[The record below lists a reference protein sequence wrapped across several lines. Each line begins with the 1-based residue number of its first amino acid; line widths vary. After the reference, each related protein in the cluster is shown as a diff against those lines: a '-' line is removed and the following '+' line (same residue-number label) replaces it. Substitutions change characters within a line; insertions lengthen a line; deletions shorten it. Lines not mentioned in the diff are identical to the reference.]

1 MTKKDKSKEI
11 VNVSHEAT
19 PADSGLIAF
28 DDLDRWFDDFLTRRW
43 PQPFGFKFPEWPE
56 KAFSA
61 ASLPKVDIIDHDNEI
76 EIQAALP
83 GVKKEDLD
91 VSVSENTITIRATT
105 KTDEKKEGKQYYRR
119 EISRG
124 EFQRTLPLPAN
135 VDSEQ
140 AKASFKDGI
149 LDITLPKIEK
159 SKRKSIEVK

>member
-1 MTKKDKSKEI
+1 MTKKDKNKDI
-11 VNVSHEAT
+11 VNVTQKTT
-19 PADSGLIAF
+19 PDGSNLVTF
-28 DDLDRWFDDFLTRRW
+28 DDLDRWFDDFLSRRW
-43 PQPFGFKFPEWPE
+43 LQPFGWKFPEWPE
-56 KAFSA
+56 KDLSFN
-61 ASLPKVDIIDHDNEI
+61 LPKVDILDHDHEI

-91 VSVSENTITIRATT
+91 VSISESSITIRATT
-105 KTDEKKEGKQYYRR
+105 RTEQKQENKQYYRQ

-124 EFQRTLPLPAN
+124 EFQRTITLPAT

-149 LDITLPKIEK
+149 LDITLPKSEK